1 MSATSRRTFLATV
14 IAGLLAAPC
23 AARAQPQGRVFRIG
37 ILGNLRNTKPDL
49 WDFFIDGLRELGYV
63 EGRNITIEWRI
74 SEGRYE
80 RIPAL
85 AAELVA
91 LKPDVIVV
99 PANQNAVAA
108 QQATRTIPIVMIG
121 VTDPV
126 GSRLVASFAHPGG
139 NITGLAAAVG
149 PEIGGK
155 WMELLKAAVP
165 RVSRVAILWNPGN
178 PASALQLKEATAAAQ
193 SLKIQVRAFE
203 ARGPDDFG
211 SAFAA
216 MSRGRAGAIL
226 VIGDGMFSLHQARLA
241 ERVVKSRLPTMGPRN
256 IVSTGGLMSYQASS
270 PELWRRG
277 ATYVDKILK
286 GAKPGDLPV
295 EQPTKFDLTINL
307 KTAKALGLSIP
318 SALVQ
323 RADEVI
329 Q

>member
-1 MSATSRRTFLATV
+1 MDRRTFLQAF
-14 IAGLLAAPC
+14 AGGLIGSPLAAG
-23 AARAQPQGRVFRIG
+23 AQEPGMVFRIG
-37 ILGNLRNTKPDL
+37 ILANLRRSQTDL
-49 WDFFIDGLRELGYV
+49 WEIFIQGLRDLGWV
-63 EGRNITIEWRI
+63 EGRNITIEWRV
-74 SEGRYE
+74 SEGKYE
-80 RIPAL
+80 RLPAL
-85 AAELVA
+85 AAEIVGA
-91 LKPDVIVV
+91 KVDVIVV

-108 QQATRTIPIVMIG
+108 QQATRTIPVVMIG

-126 GSRLVASFAHPGG
+126 GSGLVASFAHPGG

-178 PASALQLKEATAAAQ
+178 PASALQLKEAAAAAK
-193 SLKIQVRAFE
+193 SLKVQVQVLE

-216 MSRGRAGAIL
+216 VTRERAGAVLI
-226 VIGDGMFSLHQARLA
+226 IGDGMFSLHQARLA
-241 ERVVKSRLPTMGPRN
+241 DFVVKSRLPTMGPRN
-256 IVSTGGLMSYQASS
+256 IVMTGVLMSYGTSS

-307 KTAKALGLSIP
+307 KTAKALGVNISP
-318 SALVQ
+318 ALVQ